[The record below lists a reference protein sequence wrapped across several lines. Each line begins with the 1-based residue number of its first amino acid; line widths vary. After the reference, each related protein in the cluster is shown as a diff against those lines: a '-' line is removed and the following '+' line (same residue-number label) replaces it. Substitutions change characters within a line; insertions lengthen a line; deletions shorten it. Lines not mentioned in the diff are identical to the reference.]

1 MPNKC
6 VVFGC
11 NSGYATC
18 KEKGITF
25 LFPLEKPY
33 LLQQWNRVVNRS
45 EWVASCNS
53 VICIKHFEEK
63 YIIRGKKNNLMFCLN
78 PIPTINTEI
87 ALKRPS
93 TLPTPIIPR
102 KAPKLRVF
110 QKDQSG
116 EFSDNCKIDSFEDL
130 CDKGC
135 LKGFS
140 CMQKEDVVVFYNV
153 VFNEQSVPQIM
164 ESIKVDKNLKVEL
177 QYMGNPVPLPP
188 WFVICR
194 DAKLNYLTQLE
205 NFPPYITY
213 VAGNSE
219 HSILEELTKRKY
231 YKPKGR
237 PPFTSA
243 TIRYALLLRYT
254 SAQAYRLMLEKL
266 PLPSIST
273 LTKIQ
278 KGGIDAIKAVT
289 LLLQKQE
296 ISKDII
302 LMADEMYLQKGSQYH
317 GGEYVGA
324 DEEGNLY
331 KGIVAF
337 IIVGLKK
344 SIPYIIKASPD
355 VTINGSWLSTEICS
369 CISSLSKAGFNVRGV
384 VTDNHSSN
392 VNAFSILQ
400 KAYSS
405 STCEFYI
412 NYPDNISKI
421 YLFYDNVHLL
431 KNIRNNLLNS
441 RKFVFPS
448 FSHSINDECIIN
460 VPAGYIPWSDLHNIY
475 DKDEK
480 FDGNLRKAPKL
491 GYKSLH
497 PGDNKQNV
505 ELALFHETT
514 IAASRNYYPER
525 EDISGFLD
533 LISNWWTIVNS
544 GTRFCPNKLGHAAIN
559 GDGKTIFLREFARY
573 LKDWSSNSF
582 FCLSKQTSGA
592 MVRTLN
598 AQASLIED
606 LLCEGYD
613 FVVPRRLQSDPLE
626 KRFSRYRQMSGGRF
640 LVSLREILTSER
652 ILAVNSLLKEKV
664 NFWEE
669 DLSLN
674 KDPVFDEFTLELQS
688 ISAEIQ
694 EASLCAE
701 SVEVA

>member
-1 MPNKC
+1 MRC
-6 VVFGC
+6 I
-11 NSGYATC
+11 C
-18 KEKGITF
+18 K
-25 LFPLEKPY
+25 
-33 LLQQWNRVVNRS
+33 
-45 EWVASCNS
+45 
-53 VICIKHFEEK
+53 
-63 YIIRGKKNNLMFCLN
+63 
-78 PIPTINTEI
+78 
-87 ALKRPS
+87 
-93 TLPTPIIPR
+93 
-102 KAPKLRVF
+102 
-110 QKDQSG
+110 
-116 EFSDNCKIDSFEDL
+116 
-130 CDKGC
+130 
-135 LKGFS
+135 
-140 CMQKEDVVVFYNV
+140 
-153 VFNEQSVPQIM
+153 
-164 ESIKVDKNLKVEL
+164 
-177 QYMGNPVPLPP
+177 
-188 WFVICR
+188 
-194 DAKLNYLTQLE
+194 
-205 NFPPYITY
+205 
-213 VAGNSE
+213 
-219 HSILEELTKRKY
+219 
-231 YKPKGR
+231 
-237 PPFTSA
+237 
-243 TIRYALLLRYT
+243 
-254 SAQAYRLMLEKL
+254 
-266 PLPSIST
+266 
-273 LTKIQ
+273 
-278 KGGIDAIKAVT
+278 
-289 LLLQKQE
+289 
-296 ISKDII
+296 
-302 LMADEMYLQKGSQYH
+302 KGSQYH
-317 GGEYVGA
+317 GAEYVGA

-331 KGIVAF
+331 KEIVAF
-337 IIVGLKK
+337 MIVGLKK
-344 SIPYIIKASPD
+344 SIPYIIKASPE

-448 FSHSINDECIIN
+448 FSHSINDDCIIN
-460 VPAGYIPWSDLHNIY
+460 VPAGSDLHNIY

-480 FDGNLRKAPKL
+480 LDGNLRKAPKL

-505 ELALFHETT
+505 ELALAIFHETT

-533 LISNWWTIVNS
+533 LISKWWTIVNS

-559 GDGKTIFLREFARY
+559 EDGKTIFLREFARY

-582 FCLSKQTSGA
+582 ICLSKQPSDA

-626 KRFSRYRQMSGGRF
+626 KRFSRYRQMGGGRF
-640 LVSLREILTSER
+640 LVSLREVLTSER

-701 SVEVA
+701 SVEVALTIAGYIATKLESISNCKKCKDLLLLVDKKHGNKYTV